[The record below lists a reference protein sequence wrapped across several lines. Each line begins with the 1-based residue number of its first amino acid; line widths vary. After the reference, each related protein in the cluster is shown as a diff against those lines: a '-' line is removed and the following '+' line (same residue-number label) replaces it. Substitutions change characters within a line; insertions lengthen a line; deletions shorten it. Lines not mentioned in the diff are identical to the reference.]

1 MITKYLKLLL
11 VKISRVIF
19 WITPEEFKIK
29 KKKELSPI
37 VKILYDKQVKSSY
50 ETFEKYF
57 EKSLIFE
64 DEWSTRGY
72 AIDTALLNDSK
83 SQNFYLE
90 FGTYKGGTA
99 NFFSQYVNKLYTFD
113 SFTGLKED
121 WTGFHHAKGFFNLN
135 KKIPKLNNN
144 VEPIIGYVQDT
155 FEDFLKKHNP
165 KINFAHMDLD
175 TYDSTKYIL
184 ERIKPYLLDGSI
196 LIFDELYNYINWQ
209 IGEYKALK
217 EVFNDNEYD
226 FKSFNLSGSQVVI
239 QIKK

>member
-1 MITKYLKLLL
+1 MDR
-11 VKISRVIF
+11 ISSCQRIF
-19 WITPEEFKIK
+19 
-29 KKKELSPI
+29 
-37 VKILYDKQVKSSY
+37 Y
-50 ETFEKYF
+50 
-57 EKSLIFE
+57 
-64 DEWSTRGY
+64 
-72 AIDTALLNDSK
+72 
-83 SQNFYLE
+83 
-90 FGTYKGGTA
+90 
-99 NFFSQYVNKLYTFD
+99 
-113 SFTGLKED
+113 
-121 WTGFHHAKGFFNLN
+121 LN